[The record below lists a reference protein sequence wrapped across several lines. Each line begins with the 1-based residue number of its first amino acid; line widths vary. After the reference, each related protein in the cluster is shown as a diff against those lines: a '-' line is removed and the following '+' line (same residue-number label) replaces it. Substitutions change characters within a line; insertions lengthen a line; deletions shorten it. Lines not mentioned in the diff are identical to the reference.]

1 MFEWWDTLNTVQ
13 RVFAMIAIPSTL
25 IMVIQTVMLALGW
38 IGDSDVDMDDV
49 PDGDGDLADDGL
61 TLFSVRG
68 IVAMLAVM
76 GWTAIAFIESG
87 LNQIASVLIAI
98 VLGFLTLV
106 GMAYFMRAVYRLQ
119 ASGNLDVGNAVGKV
133 AKVYIPIAGNAK
145 KQGKVT
151 MTLQEKYC
159 ELDAITTSS
168 ETLPTGSYV
177 RVVAVD
183 GTGTLVVEPIAE
195 EKKESAD
202 EEA

>member
-1 MFEWWDTLNTVQ
+1 MLEWWETLGTVQ
-13 RVFAMIAIPSTL
+13 RVFALIAIPSTL
-25 IMVIQTVMLALGW
+25 VMIIQTVMLLLGW
-38 IGDSDVDMDDV
+38 VG
-49 PDGDGDLADDGL
+49 GDGDVDVDDDVDGIGDDGL
-61 TLFSVRG
+61 ALFSIRG

-87 LNQIASVLIAI
+87 LHQALSIGIAA

-119 ASGNLDVGNAVGKV
+119 SSGNIDVGNAVGKV

-159 ELDAITTSS
+159 ELDAITMAS
-168 ETLPTGSYV
+168 ETLATGSYV
-177 RVVAVD
+177 RIVGVD
-183 GTGTLVVEPIAE
+183 GTGILVVEPISAEKTGDDDE
-195 EKKESAD
+195 EK
-202 EEA
+202 

>member
-49 PDGDGDLADDGL
+49 SDGDGDLADDGL

>member
-38 IGDSDVDMDDV
+38 IGDSDVDMDDGS
-49 PDGDGDLADDGL
+49 DGDGDLADDGL